1 MSIYRKIILM
11 WVVILLLVLIIIL
24 GAKYIS
30 SIIPIMGFSLPF
42 IIKRTL
48 DKMKC
53 PKCGM
58 PVTYQGEIFG
68 ESYFGGFLNR
78 KCKNC
83 GWDLNKN

>member
-1 MSIYRKIILM
+1 M
-11 WVVILLLVLIIIL
+11 L

-30 SIIPIMGFSLPF
+30 SIIPIMGLSLPF

-48 DKMKC
+48 DKIKC

-58 PVTYQGEIFG
+58 PVTYQGKILG
-68 ESYFGGFLNR
+68 ESYFGGFSNR